1 MQFRRFLQSRDL
13 VVLVWSYT
21 STTDSRNGPHLS
33 FHFFFFLALKMPNVY
48 TLFIHSDI
56 KKDPKH
62 RSFMES
68 LSVLRPRLQHQRKF
82 LICFNWTPD
91 SAAQYCNTEFYI
103 EKLLRR
109 IKIFD
114 DGLYSFWGKCPETIV
129 CSTILEPMY
138 MYIRM
143 HM

>member
-1 MQFRRFLQSRDL
+1 MCWFDPIHQQQIP
-13 VVLVWSYT
+13 VMAHIY
-21 STTDSRNGPHLS
+21 LS
-33 FHFFFFLALKMPNVY
+33 ISFFFLALKMPNVY

-129 CSTILEPMY
+129 CSTIKEP

>member
-1 MQFRRFLQSRDL
+1 MQFRRFLQSKDL

-114 DGLYSFWGKCPETIV
+114 DGLSSFWGKCPETIV

-138 MYIRM
+138 MYI
-143 HM
+143 